1 MKEVLRMCIVCK
13 EMKDKSNLIRVVKT
27 KDNNIEIDL
36 SGKLDGRGAYICNND
51 ECLSKLN
58 KSKALNKAFKMQVSE
73 EIYNQINLRSFNGRE

>member
-36 SGKLDGRGAYICNND
+36 TGKLDGRGAYICNND
-51 ECLSKLN
+51 GCLSKLN